1 MEDDLG
7 MTGDEEDEILQ
18 MFARDSAI
26 HVEGLVAKT
35 QSLVICDDV
44 VAKRLEGVDNLEDEV
59 CSPKSLDMKEEM
71 VEYMVS
77 MAACKVRLEIEVNTF
92 DCAIVSSLG
101 REYGEKP
108 EFVQPFWARA
118 TTDTWVKLG
127 GYDDP
132 VLALVDHGS
141 EINIMSR
148 YVYEKGKWPIDTHHG
163 WVMRAANSERS
174 QLYGACPAV
183 SAKIGDVEVE
193 QNFFVSNH
201 GAYPVILGQPYIT
214 ASRMETKVLDDGS
227 HYARIRSLDGKKSV
241 QFLTVKS
248 ENERH
253 RLQLRDGPVST
264 GSDDFVDF

>member
-59 CSPKSLDMKEEM
+59 CSPKSLDMKEEI
-71 VEYMVS
+71 VEHMVS
-77 MAACKVRLEIEVNTF
+77 MAACKVGPEIEVNTF

-118 TTDTWVKLG
+118 TTEIRVKLG

-141 EINIMSR
+141 ELTLCLDMSMRKANGQLTPIM
-148 YVYEKGKWPIDTHHG
+148 VG
-163 WVMRAANSERS
+163 
-174 QLYGACPAV
+174 
-183 SAKIGDVEVE
+183 
-193 QNFFVSNH
+193 
-201 GAYPVILGQPYIT
+201 
-214 ASRMETKVLDDGS
+214 
-227 HYARIRSLDGKKSV
+227 
-241 QFLTVKS
+241 
-248 ENERH
+248 
-253 RLQLRDGPVST
+253 
-264 GSDDFVDF
+264 